1 MVMQS
6 SEIRILRADDI
17 RQALPMAAAVEVMKE
32 AFEELSAG
40 RVTMP
45 ARTRV
50 DVPASGGTTLFMPSH
65 ASRFGRIGV
74 KVVSVFGSNREK
86 GLPAIQG
93 VVFLLDDETGTPL
106 AVLDGTYLTAL
117 RTGATSG
124 AATDLLARADAT
136 TAAVLGA
143 GVQGRTQL
151 EAVCAVRSIRKAWVH
166 DLVPETAKTFAEE
179 MSTALSVEVT
189 VASSSNQAVQGADIV
204 CAATVSS
211 TPVFADADLASG
223 AHVKAVGS
231 YKPEVQEIPAET
243 VLRAL
248 VVVDHR
254 ESALEETG
262 DLIIP
267 IQRGLMTDTDIHAE
281 LGEIVAGTALGRTSA
296 GQVTL
301 FKSVGVAIQDLAAG
315 ARVLEEAQARDLGQV
330 VRL

>member
-1 MVMQS
+1 MQQNR
-6 SEIRILRADDI
+6 EIRILTADDV
-17 RQALPMAAAVEVMKE
+17 RQALPMAAAVEAMKE

-45 ARTRV
+45 TRTHV
-50 DVPASGGTTLFMPSH
+50 DVPGSGGTTLFMPSH
-65 ASRFGRIGV
+65 ANRFGKIAV
-74 KVVSVFGSNREK
+74 KVVSVFGGNREK

-93 VVFLLDDETGTPL
+93 IVCLLDDETGTPL

-124 AATDLLARADAT
+124 AATDVLARPDAT
-136 TAAVLGA
+136 TAAILGA

-151 EAVCAVRSIRKAWVH
+151 EAVCAVRSIGMAWVY
-166 DLVPETAKTFAEE
+166 DVVPEAAETFAEE

-189 VASSSNQAVQGADIV
+189 VASSSKQAVRGADIV

-223 AHVKAVGS
+223 THVNAVGS
-231 YKPEVQEIPAET
+231 YKPEVQEVPAET

-254 ESALEETG
+254 KSALEETG

-267 IQRGLMTDTDIHAE
+267 IQRGLMKETDIHAE
-281 LGEIVAGTALGRTSA
+281 LGEIVAGTVSGRTSA
-296 GQVTL
+296 SQVTL

-315 ARVLEEAQARDLGQV
+315 ARVLEQAQAHDLGQV